1 MQMSYA
7 KGQGALSQYRQVGVH
22 GGVADASP
30 HRLIQM
36 LMRGA
41 QENIAFARGYLERG
55 DYEAK
60 GRHIGRAAAIVEAL
74 QTSLDMAR
82 GEAIAAN
89 LAALYEYM
97 NRRLLEA
104 NLEND
109 DARLVEVAGLLGQ
122 IQSAWDAIADVPEV
136 AGR

>member
-1 MQMSYA
+1 MSYA
-7 KGQGALSQYRQVGVH
+7 NVQSALSQYRQVGVH

-41 QENIAFARGYLERG
+41 QEKIAFARGYLARG
-55 DYEAK
+55 DFEEK
-60 GRHIGRAAAIVEAL
+60 GRHIGAAAAIVEAL
-74 QTSLDMAR
+74 HTSLDMAK

-109 DARLVEVAGLLGQ
+109 DARLAEVAGLLGQ
-122 IQSAWDAIADVPEV
+122 IQSGWDAIADAPEV
-136 AGR
+136 ARR